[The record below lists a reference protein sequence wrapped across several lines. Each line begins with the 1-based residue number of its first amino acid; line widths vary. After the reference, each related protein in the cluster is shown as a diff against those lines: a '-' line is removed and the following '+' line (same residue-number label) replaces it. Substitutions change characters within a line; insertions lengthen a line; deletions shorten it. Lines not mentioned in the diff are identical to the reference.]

1 MFIQLNP
8 AKADVEGPK
17 KCVFSYGE
25 IFAIANIRNE
35 KKNDVQGLGFYVSY
49 RQISAT
55 RESGKAPVS
64 GL

>member
-1 MFIQLNP
+1 MSR
-8 AKADVEGPK
+8 DPK

-25 IFAIANIRNE
+25 MFAIANIRNE
-35 KKNDVQGLGFYVSY
+35 KKNDVQGLGFGFYVGY